1 MILKLMIFLMI
12 SINVF
17 AIENSPPDF
26 AHKSGIAVFV
36 DFIDAKY
43 KVDIDF
49 KKRTSSVVS
58 RIEFYQDKAGYPIFD
73 IRTKIQGLK
82 VNNFKSSASEIIPP
96 MSETKVRV
104 LNKLMS
110 KGHHVLEV
118 TSDIAEFAG
127 GIEFEEG
134 KLDFDFS
141 LSDMMDREFF
151 EIWAVTNLEFDQFSS
166 RLDLLIKNSNIQH
179 KVYHNGT
186 VTYQSGN
193 HFKIQFPEYFS
204 TSSAYIHIVPV
215 NEYRELTFNIL
226 SSTGREI
233 PVTIYT
239 NEVSTQDD
247 ILDRAKKETEKVV
260 KELEERIAPWP
271 HPKLLIQ
278 IFEGSSG
285 MEYHGATASGI
296 EDLKHEIIHSYFAR
310 GVMPADGK
318 SSWID
323 EAVTE
328 WITHDYQSLKFPCS
342 NAIDCSI
349 KLNSLPQYI
358 RHTTV
363 WYSHGEAFISYLD
376 YKFSDKGGMITF
388 LAHFFEQY
396 KFKTI
401 TTEIFQK
408 ELELFFSTDL
418 TTDFQVYIYN

>member
-1 MILKLMIFLMI
+1 
-12 SINVF
+12 
-17 AIENSPPDF
+17 
-26 AHKSGIAVFV
+26 
-36 DFIDAKY
+36 
-43 KVDIDF
+43 
-49 KKRTSSVVS
+49 
-58 RIEFYQDKAGYPIFD
+58 
-73 IRTKIQGLK
+73 
-82 VNNFKSSASEIIPP
+82 
-96 MSETKVRV
+96 
-104 LNKLMS
+104 MS

-118 TSDIAEFAG
+118 RSDIAEFAG
-127 GIEFEEG
+127 GINFEEA
-134 KLDFDFS
+134 KLDFDFA

-151 EIWAVTNLEFDQFSS
+151 EIWAVTNLEFDQFPSE
-166 RLDLLIKNSNIQH
+166 LELLIKDSSTQH

-186 VTYQSGN
+186 VIYQIGN

-239 NEVSTQDD
+239 NEDHTQVD
-247 ILDRAKKETEKVV
+247 ILDRAKRETEKVV

-271 HPKLLIQ
+271 HPQLLIH
-278 IFEGSSG
+278 ISEGSSG

-328 WITHDYQSLKFPCS
+328 WITHDYQSLSLPCVLATS
-342 NAIDCSI
+342 CSLN
-349 KLNSLPQYI
+349 LNSLPPYI

-363 WYSHGEAFISYLD
+363 WYAHGEAFISYLD
-376 YKFSDKGGMITF
+376 HKFSDKGGMITF
-388 LAHFFEQY
+388 LAHFFKQY

-408 ELELFFSTDL
+408 ELELFFSADL
-418 TTDFQVYIYN
+418 TNDFQTYVYN

>member
-1 MILKLMIFLMI
+1 MIFLMI

-26 AHKSGIAVFV
+26 AFKSGIAVFV
-36 DFIDAKY
+36 DFTDANY

-58 RIEFYQDKAGYPIFD
+58 RIKFYQDKAGYPIFD
-73 IRTKIQGLK
+73 IRTKIQDLK
-82 VNNFKSSASEIIPP
+82 VNNVKSSASEIIPP
-96 MSETKVRV
+96 MAETKVRV

-166 RLDLLIKNSNIQH
+166 VLELLIKNSNIQH
-179 KVYHNGT
+179 KVYNNGT
-186 VTYQSGN
+186 VTYKSGN

-239 NEVSTQDD
+239 NEDPTQDD

-271 HPKLLIQ
+271 QPQLLIH

-310 GVMPADGK
+310 GVMPADGR

-349 KLNSLPQYI
+349 KLNSLPPYI

-408 ELELFFSTDL
+408 EMELFFSTDL
-418 TTDFQVYIYN
+418 TNDFQTYIYN